1 MRAPPEDFPAAPAAT
16 TRHHRVSFPALDRH
30 IDCAENETLFAA
42 ARRHGLRIVGAC
54 GGRGTCGS
62 CIVRV
67 QEGRVHREGRESG
80 HSSHKKW
87 LRACCVQPRSD
98 LMVEVAPR
106 SLAPVVRADVRT
118 GGEGQALACE
128 PLVAAQDLQLPAAS
142 LLDLLSDVDRVR
154 RSLAQNGQ
162 PTVAAVD
169 WAAAAEL
176 PGLLRAN
183 DWRVSLRTAIHG
195 GAPRIIG
202 FARPESPLLGL
213 AVDLGTTNAAAF
225 LIDLKTG
232 QRLASLGLEN
242 PQVAWGADLIS
253 RINHAIQEPQ
263 AAQML
268 RQAAVNAINALAH
281 DLARAVDAQVG
292 DIADVV
298 VCGNTAMQHLLVGW
312 PVSQL
317 GRAPFVSAMNEAL
330 DVPARSLGLQLAAG
344 ANLHLAASVGGFV
357 GGDHVTAMLATEP
370 LWMQPGVSLVMDIGT
385 NTEISLVQH
394 DGHELRIWS
403 SSCPSGPALEG
414 GHIAS
419 GMRAAEGAIERVSI
433 TNDQLALRV
442 IGGGQPIGLCGSG
455 VLDALAAFVQAGW
468 VDARGR
474 IMGRVPEVGTVDGI
488 KAVTLAQETADVPA
502 VRFTQHDVR
511 AVQLAKSA
519 IRTGLK
525 MLAAEAGL
533 DESRIDRFIIAGA
546 FGAYIS
552 VDSCVSI
559 GLLPPLPRE
568 RFTQVGNA
576 AGLGVQQMLASRSRR
591 ERAARLAT
599 ECRYVELSSR
609 SDFQTTFLQHI
620 GF

>member
-1 MRAPPEDFPAAPAAT
+1 MANAHHDPALSAPRLHAL
-16 TRHHRVSFPALDRH
+16 RFPALDRD
-30 IDCAENETLFAA
+30 IDCADNETLFAA

-62 CIVRV
+62 CMVRV
-67 QEGRVHREGRESG
+67 QEGRVHREGKESE

-98 LMVEVAPR
+98 LVVEVAPR

-118 GGEGQALACE
+118 GGEDQALACE
-128 PLVAAQDLQLPAAS
+128 PLVAAQDLQLPPAS
-142 LLDLLSDVDRVR
+142 LQDLLGDVDRVR
-154 RSLAQNGQ
+154 RALAQQGQ
-162 PTVAAVD
+162 PRAVAVD

-176 PGLLRAN
+176 PDLLRAH
-183 DWRVSLRTAIHG
+183 DWRVSLRSATHG

-202 FARPESPLLGL
+202 FARPEAPLLGL

-225 LIDLKTG
+225 LLDLKTG
-232 QRLASLGLEN
+232 RRLASLGLEN

-253 RINHAIQEPQ
+253 RINHAIKEP
-263 AAQML
+263 AAAEAL

-281 DLARAVDAQVG
+281 DLARAVGAQAG
-292 DIADVV
+292 DIADAV
-298 VCGNTAMQHLLVGW
+298 VCGNTAMQHLLAGW

-317 GRAPFVSAMNEAL
+317 GRAPFVPAMNEAL
-330 DVPARSLGLQLAAG
+330 DVPARELGLKLAAG
-344 ANLHLAASVGGFV
+344 ANLHLVASVGGFV
-357 GGDHVTAMLATEP
+357 GGDHVTALLATEP
-370 LWMQPGVSLVMDIGT
+370 LWAQDGISLVMDIGT
-385 NTEISLVQH
+385 NTEISLVRH
-394 DGHELRIWS
+394 DGREARIWS
-403 SSCPSGPALEG
+403 ASCPSGPALEG

-419 GMRAAEGAIERVSI
+419 GMRAAEGAIERVAISDDRL
-433 TNDQLALRV
+433 TLQV
-442 IGGGQPIGLCGSG
+442 IGAVQPIGLCGSG

-468 VDARGR
+468 VDPRGR
-474 IMGRVPEVGTVDGI
+474 IVGQVPEVGSVDGV
-488 KAVTLAQETADVPA
+488 KAITLAEESADAPA

-519 IRTGLK
+519 IRTGVKL
-525 MLAAEAGL
+525 LAAEAGL
-533 DESRIDRFIIAGA
+533 DEARIARFVIAGA

-552 VDSCVSI
+552 VESGVAI
-559 GLLPPLPRE
+559 GLLPDLPRE

-576 AGLGVQQMLASRSRR
+576 AGLGVQQMLASRTRR

-609 SDFQTTFLQHI
+609 SDFQKTFLQHI